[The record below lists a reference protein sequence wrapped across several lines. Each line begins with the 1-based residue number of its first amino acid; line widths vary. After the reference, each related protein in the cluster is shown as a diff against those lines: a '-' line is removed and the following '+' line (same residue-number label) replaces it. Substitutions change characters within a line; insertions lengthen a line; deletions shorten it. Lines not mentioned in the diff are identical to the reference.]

1 MGHTREALFESKNPD
16 EKSETT
22 TNRFFL
28 STFSSKEEKN
38 KKYSERERTQR
49 ESTHKY
55 VSRNERR
62 GAFLKRCAHLSLSL
76 SLGVVARDDDDDD
89 RRERER
95 ERERK
100 NRKLCAIYF
109 VPFRV
114 RKKNFSES
122 VFFFFLFFAFKTHHA
137 RCVRTKTTTT
147 QTEERKR
154 ERERETSFSL
164 SRDRKNALLLSALL
178 RVCAG
183 VRKKTI
189 LINLKIKQEHKNF
202 SSLLDICFVG
212 FFALVF
218 LDCFFKVHVAPSFS
232 LKVMKI

>member
-1 MGHTREALFESKNPD
+1 MRSNNNNND
-16 EKSETT
+16 
-22 TNRFFL
+22 TNRRE
-28 STFSSKEEKN
+28 KE
-38 KKYSERERTQR
+38 
-49 ESTHKY
+49 
-55 VSRNERR
+55 
-62 GAFLKRCAHLSLSL
+62 
-76 SLGVVARDDDDDD
+76 
-89 RRERER
+89 
-95 ERERK
+95 
-100 NRKLCAIYF
+100 
-109 VPFRV
+109 
-114 RKKNFSES
+114 
-122 VFFFFLFFAFKTHHA
+122 
-137 RCVRTKTTTT
+137 
-147 QTEERKR
+147 R